1 LARDVDVLV
10 HGAQFT
16 IAQRELAADFGRATV
31 EYAVALAEESGARRL
46 VLFHLGPSRTDDEID
61 EIVRSVAGAQ
71 VPVAA
76 ASEGMVLT
84 L

>member
-1 LARDVDVLV
+1 
-10 HGAQFT
+10 
-16 IAQRELAADFGRATV
+16 LAADFGHATL

-46 VLFHLGPSRTDDEID
+46 VLFHHGPSRTDDEVD
-61 EIVRSVAGAQ
+61 EIVRSVAGGR

-76 ASEGMVLT
+76 AFEGMVLT